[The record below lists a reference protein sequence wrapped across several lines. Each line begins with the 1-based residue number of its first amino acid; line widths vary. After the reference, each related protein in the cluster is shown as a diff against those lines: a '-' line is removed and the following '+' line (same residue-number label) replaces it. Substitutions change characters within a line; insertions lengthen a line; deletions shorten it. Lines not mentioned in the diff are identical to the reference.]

1 MKKYLF
7 PFFMLTVLSAQSQ
20 NSCDTLTNLT
30 PESPYYMYEFSSAWG
45 YMGGHNGNN
54 LAEWAEQFAGIS
66 GTFQDIL
73 ILPGRAYAGSA
84 SSYITMRVHS
94 GSTTP
99 GAVLESKQ
107 VLINTLQV
115 DQWNKISFDSP
126 VTVSGGFFISFKLN
140 YTQPQD
146 TFVILSNSPKANNTA
161 WIKYPM
167 MGWMSYQT
175 FMNGQLNTSFGIAA
189 LFCDSATTIPQ
200 YSHDDFLICFP
211 NPCSDK
217 LNVALSNPAEKIWII
232 SPAGQKQEIRGH
244 SGDRSFEINMS
255 AYSAGVYYIVVLD
268 KNGHLHQKKISK
280 F

>member
-1 MKKYLF
+1 MKIFL
-7 PFFMLTVLSAQSQ
+7 LSFLVFSVIFAKSQ
-20 NSCDTLTNLT
+20 NCDTITNLT
-30 PESPYYMYEFSSAWG
+30 PEAPYYMYEFSSAWG

-54 LAEWAEQFAGIS
+54 LAEWAEQFPGFS

-99 GAVLESKQ
+99 GAILESKQ

-115 DQWNKISFDSP
+115 DQWNKISFDNP
-126 VTVSGGFFISFKLN
+126 VTVNGGLFISFKLN

-146 TFVILSNSPKANNTA
+146 TFVILSNSPKVNNTA

-167 MGWMSYQT
+167 MGWLSYQT

-189 LFCDSATTIPQ
+189 LVCDSTTII
-200 YSHDDFLICFP
+200 SHAENRDLFAVFP
-211 NPCSDK
+211 NPCAETLKIGTQKPIASAW
-217 LNVALSNPAEKIWII
+217 LINALGHKKRLEIKP
-232 SPAGQKQEIRGH
+232 GQTLY
-244 SGDRSFEINMS
+244 EINTGDWS
-255 AYSAGVYYIVVLD
+255 PGLWHVVVYD
-268 KNGHLHQKKISK
+268 TTGAKFTQKVTKL
-280 F
+280 